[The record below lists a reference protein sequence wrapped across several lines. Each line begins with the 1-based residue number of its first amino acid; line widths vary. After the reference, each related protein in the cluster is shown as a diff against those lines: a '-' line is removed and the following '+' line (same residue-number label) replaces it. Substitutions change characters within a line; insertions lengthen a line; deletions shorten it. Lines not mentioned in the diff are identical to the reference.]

1 MRLDSQTPNQKQGFT
16 IDAQHHFTYSG
27 LWLVHLSPPQRTPP
41 RNKGLSVGVYVGG
54 GGRFTSHHWWVRRST
69 RTSTWQSF
77 LFHLMRDEFPTHRAN
92 DHWLRRVACHWQA
105 PLRRTSWDW
114 ECDTRRSRSGLVK
127 HAEPTQGANF
137 AKCLTNKIRGKMG

>member
-54 GGRFTSHHWWVRRST
+54 GGVGLLAIIGGLGDQQELPPDNH
-69 RTSTWQSF
+69 SF
-77 LFHLMRDEFPTHRAN
+77 F
-92 DHWLRRVACHWQA
+92 
-105 PLRRTSWDW
+105 
-114 ECDTRRSRSGLVK
+114 
-127 HAEPTQGANF
+127 
-137 AKCLTNKIRGKMG
+137 I